1 MKSSSPFLLHVKLFA
16 LLAIT
21 LASEATQGS
30 SELACFYDSGVT
42 LFCTWIPDGT
52 LTEVPC
58 QLHAE
63 LQDPSPDHWCCKGKC
78 KLCGVGPRRC
88 DLAFNNKTNIPALTY
103 SDRLTLTVSC
113 QTGENWTMVKQEK
126 KFSPFNNIQM
136 RPPDTLELVNDTG
149 HVYNLTW
156 RLSVSSHYLNEKR
169 EYEVRFRAQNKHS
182 YNKENFTFIS
192 IKQDQEWVKFDKLL
206 PDSEYE
212 AAVRVKPGSQSGF
225 KGKWSNWSKTITW
238 RTHPNESAALV
249 APQPMLLA
257 VIGSS
262 CTALL
267 ILVILLLNSRTLK
280 WFKKFLKSHI
290 PDPAK
295 FFPPLGTIQGGDVQK
310 WFSSPF
316 SMSSYCVSN
325 ISPEIS
331 VLEVMQKKDQE
342 SQLLLPKLFITS
354 GGSPET
360 SGHSVSSCFTNQ
372 GYFFFHLPNSFEIEP
387 CQVYF
392 TYEPFTQESSSSED
406 GDSYRALP
414 SPDHCMLVDN
424 TPLFPSHFLHPTEG
438 TQGFQNR
445 SFVGET
451 EDIVSEVRVP
461 SETPPSD
468 ESASLTAAL
477 EQNKK
482 RNENNTVLESSEC
495 PDKAGVVFS
504 STPKHQGVDAIQM
517 VEGVRETAPQVNS
530 IDIVDSASSSSS
542 QPVPLSQEQ
551 IDDVRR
557 IAFSSQDPN
566 TGAYLSLRELQS
578 QYSHCSV

>member
-1 MKSSSPFLLHVKLFA
+1 MLRRAVWNAPEYLIPFVMMGLMELISFLL
-16 LLAIT
+16 T
-21 LASEATQGS
+21 GS
-30 SELACFYDSGVT
+30 SDLECFYDSGVT
-42 LFCTWIPDGT
+42 LFCTWTPDGT
-52 LTEVPC
+52 LTEAPC
-58 QLHAE
+58 QLDAE
-63 LQDPSPDHWCCKGKC
+63 LQNPSPDDCNM
-78 KLCGVGPRRC
+78 VMREVTFFPM
-88 DLAFNNKTNIPALTY
+88 ALH
-103 SDRLTLTVSC
+103 SVCISLSLPLL
-113 QTGENWTMVKQEK
+113 
-126 KFSPFNNIQM
+126 SPVQM
-136 RPPDTLELVNDTG
+136 RPPDTLKLVNDTG

-169 EYEVRFRAQNKHS
+169 EYELRYRAQN
-182 YNKENFTFIS
+182 NWEEC

-212 AAVRVKPGSQSGF
+212 AAVRVKPGRQSGL
-225 KGKWSNWSKTITW
+225 KGLWSNWSKTITW
-238 RTHPNESAALV
+238 RTHSNAALV

-267 ILVILLLNSRTLK
+267 ILVILLVNSRTLK
-280 WFKKFLKSHI
+280 WFRKFLKSHI

-331 VLEVMQKKDQE
+331 VLEVIQKKDQE

-392 TYEPFTQESSSSED
+392 TYEPFTQENSSSED

-424 TPLFPSHFLHPTEG
+424 TPLFPSHFLHLTEG

-461 SETPPSD
+461 SETLPSD

-477 EQNKK
+477 EHNEK
-482 RNENNTVLESSEC
+482 RNENNTVLESSKC

-504 STPKHQGVDAIQM
+504 SPPKHQGGVAIQM
-517 VEGVRETAPQVNS
+517 VEGARETAPQVNS
-530 IDIVDSASSSSS
+530 TDIVNGASSSPS
-542 QPVPLSQEQ
+542 QPMPLSQEQ